1 MTSCTITLLVP
12 ADLST
17 LRESPGFVT
26 MGDMAETEWNDRAGK
41 PLLYRVKLKSFRSHK

>member
-17 LRESPGFVT
+17 LRESPGSMT
-26 MGDMAETEWNDRAGK
+26 MGDMTDKGME
-41 PLLYRVKLKSFRSHK
+41 RSRR